1 MSKKVDIQYDLK
13 YIPYSSIRNFAQE
26 EYTYEILGNSEEKLI
41 SSVTLEHIGDSDLS
55 NAFDINQEA
64 GDAERTY
71 RVVMQ
76 VWDPGPNQPED
87 GGFWNSKND
96 PDATLMI
103 NTNHIF
109 TVDLSNDETHQEVI
123 FPVPHFIV

>member
-1 MSKKVDIQYDLK
+1 MSKKIDIQYNLK
-13 YIPYSSIRNFAQE
+13 YIPYPTREFALE

-41 SSVTLEHIGDSDLS
+41 SSVILEQMGDSDLGG
-55 NAFDINQEA
+55 AFDINQEA

-76 VWDPGPNQPED
+76 AWDPGPNQPED
-87 GGFWNSKND
+87 GRFWSSKND

-109 TVDLSNDETHQEVI
+109 TVDMSNDETHQEVI
-123 FPVPHFIV
+123 FLQPYFVV